1 MSDSCGDSCASQSK
15 VPVVDTRYRRV
26 LVVALLINL
35 AMFIVE
41 IIAGSAAGSSAL
53 LADALDFLGDA
64 ANYGISLYVLG
75 HAMVWR
81 ARASLL
87 KGLTMGLFGIWV
99 LYSTI
104 ERLLAGHVPEAST
117 MGIVGLLALLANV
130 GVALMLYRYRTGDSN
145 MQSVWICSRNDA
157 IGNIAVMC
165 AAWGV
170 WLTASA
176 WPDVVVALCMAI
188 LAISGSVQIMR
199 AALRELREEKDIA

>member
-1 MSDSCGDSCASQSK
+1 MSDSCGGSCSSQR
-15 VPVVDTRYRRV
+15 PVVDARYRRV
-26 LVVALLINL
+26 LIVALLVNL

-41 IIAGSAAGSSAL
+41 IMAGSAAGSSAL

-75 HAMVWR
+75 HALVWR

-87 KGLTMGLFGIWV
+87 KGATMGVFGLWV
-99 LYSTI
+99 LYSTV
-104 ERLLAGHVPEAST
+104 ERLLAGQVPEAST
-117 MGIVGLLALLANV
+117 MGVVGFLALLSNV
-130 GVALMLYRYRTGDSN
+130 GVAWMLFHYRTGDSN

-165 AAWGV
+165 AAGGV

-176 WPDVVVALCMAI
+176 WPDVVVALGMAM
-188 LAISGSVQIMR
+188 LAISGSVQIVR
-199 AALRELREEKDIA
+199 AALHELREEKGIA

>member
-1 MSDSCGDSCASQSK
+1 MSDSCGDSCASK
-15 VPVVDTRYRRV
+15 VPVVDPQYRRI
-26 LVVALLINL
+26 LVIALLVNL
-35 AMFIVE
+35 VMFIIE
-41 IIAGSAAGSSAL
+41 IMAGSAAGSSAL

-75 HAMVWR
+75 HALVWR

-87 KGLTMGLFGIWV
+87 KGATMGVFGLWV
-99 LYSTI
+99 LYSTV
-104 ERLLAGHVPEAST
+104 ERLLAGQVPEAST
-117 MGIVGLLALLANV
+117 MGIVGLLALLSNV

-165 AAWGV
+165 AAGGV

-176 WPDVVVALCMAI
+176 WPDVVVALGMAV
-188 LAISGSVQIMR
+188 LAISGATQIIR
-199 AALRELREEKDIA
+199 AALHELREEKGIA

>member
-1 MSDSCGDSCASQSK
+1 MSDSCGHSCASDK
-15 VPVVDTRYRRV
+15 PVVDARYRRV
-26 LVVALLINL
+26 LIAALLVNL
-35 AMFIVE
+35 AMFVVE
-41 IIAGSAAGSSAL
+41 IMAGSAAGSSAL

-75 HAMVWR
+75 HALVWR

-87 KGLTMGLFGIWV
+87 KGATMGVFGLWV
-99 LYSTI
+99 FYSTI
-104 ERLLAGHVPEAST
+104 ERLLAGQVPEAST
-117 MGIVGLLALLANV
+117 MGIVGLLALASNV

-165 AAWGV
+165 AAGGV

-176 WPDVVVALCMAI
+176 WPDVMVALGMAI
-188 LAISGSVQIMR
+188 LAIAGSAQIVR
-199 AALRELREEKDIA
+199 AALHELREEKGVA

>member
-1 MSDSCGDSCASQSK
+1 MSDNCGDSCASK
-15 VPVVDTRYRRV
+15 VPVVDPQYRRI
-26 LVVALLINL
+26 LVIALLVNL

-41 IIAGSAAGSSAL
+41 LIAGSAAGSSAL

-75 HAMVWR
+75 HALVWR

-87 KGLTMGLFGIWV
+87 KGATMGVFGLWV
-99 LYSTI
+99 LYATV
-104 ERLLAGHVPEAST
+104 ERLLAGQVPEAST
-117 MGIVGLLALLANV
+117 MGVVGFLALLSNV
-130 GVALMLYRYRTGDSN
+130 GVAWMLFHYRTGDSN

-165 AAWGV
+165 AAGGV

-176 WPDVVVALCMAI
+176 WPDVVVALGMAM
-188 LAISGSVQIMR
+188 LAISGSVQIVR
-199 AALRELREEKDIA
+199 AALHELREEKGIA

>member
-1 MSDSCGDSCASQSK
+1 MSDSCGDSCSSK
-15 VPVVDTRYRRV
+15 VPVVDARYRRV
-26 LVVALLINL
+26 LIVALLVNL
-35 AMFIVE
+35 AMFGVE
-41 IIAGSAAGSSAL
+41 IMAGSAAGSSSL

-81 ARASLL
+81 ARAALL

-165 AAWGV
+165 AAGGV

-176 WPDVVVALCMAI
+176 WPDVVVALGMAV
-188 LAISGSVQIMR
+188 LAISGAIQIIR
-199 AALRELREEKDIA
+199 AALQELSEKTEIA

>member
-1 MSDSCGDSCASQSK
+1 MSDSCGGSCSSQR
-15 VPVVDTRYRRV
+15 PVVDARYRRV
-26 LVVALLINL
+26 LIVALLVNL

-41 IIAGSAAGSSAL
+41 IMAGSASGSSAL

-75 HAMVWR
+75 HALVWR

-87 KGLTMGLFGIWV
+87 KGATMGVFGLWV
-99 LYSTI
+99 LYSTV
-104 ERLLAGHVPEAST
+104 ERLLAGQVPEAST
-117 MGIVGLLALLANV
+117 MGVVGFLALLSNV
-130 GVALMLYRYRTGDSN
+130 GVAWMLFHYRTGDSN

-165 AAWGV
+165 AAGGV

-176 WPDVVVALCMAI
+176 WPDVAVALGMAM
-188 LAISGSVQIMR
+188 LAISGSVQIVR
-199 AALRELREEKDIA
+199 AALHELCEERKVA

>member
-1 MSDSCGDSCASQSK
+1 MSDSCGHSCSGDK
-15 VPVVDTRYRRV
+15 PVVDARYRRV
-26 LVVALLINL
+26 LIVALLVNL
-35 AMFIVE
+35 TMFVVE
-41 IIAGSAAGSSAL
+41 IMAGSMAGSSSL

-75 HAMVWR
+75 HALVWR
-81 ARASLL
+81 ARSALL
-87 KGLTMGLFGIWV
+87 KGLTMAVFGIWV
-99 LYSTI
+99 FYSTI
-104 ERLLAGHVPEAST
+104 ERLLAGHVPEAGT

-145 MQSVWICSRNDA
+145 MRSVWICSRNDA

-176 WPDVVVALCMAI
+176 WPDVAVALGMAV
-188 LAISGSVQIMR
+188 LAISGAIQIIR
-199 AALRELREEKDIA
+199 AALHELHEERVLS